1 MDLKKKLRQIRNYIN
16 EQQVHDDQKFNI
28 KRTRLI
34 NFIYSL
40 DLDEVKRFKETKTTE
55 TTNKTMKEQK
65 INDVKEYHV
74 DVVVMGSDWA
84 GSDRFDYLKDY
95 CEVVYLDRTEGVS
108 TTKIKKDLGL
118 QEPKND
124 INQIPTPSK

>member
-1 MDLKKKLRQIRNYIN
+1 MRLRQIRNYIN

-65 INDVKEYHV
+65 INDVKNNQSLFTEEEINKLLDDIKEV
-74 DVVVMGSDWA
+74 ERISNDFKRGVLTNEEA
-84 GSDRFDYLKDY
+84 LKEATDLKEQFY
-95 CEVVYLDRTEGVS
+95 NKKERT
-108 TTKIKKDLGL
+108 IY
-118 QEPKND
+118 
-124 INQIPTPSK
+124 

>member
-16 EQQVHDDQKFNI
+16 EQKVHDDQKFNI

-55 TTNKTMKEQK
+55 ITNKTMKEQK
-65 INDVKEYHV
+65 INDVKNNQSLFTEEEINKLLEDIKEV
-74 DVVVMGSDWA
+74 ERISNDFKRGVLTNEEA
-84 GSDRFDYLKDY
+84 LKEATDLKEQFY
-95 CEVVYLDRTEGVS
+95 NKKERT
-108 TTKIKKDLGL
+108 IY
-118 QEPKND
+118 
-124 INQIPTPSK
+124 

>member
-40 DLDEVKRFKETKTTE
+40 ELDEVKRFKETKTTE

-65 INDVKEYHV
+65 INDVKNNQSLFTEEEINKLLDDIKEIERISNDFKRGV
-74 DVVVMGSDWA
+74 LTNEEA
-84 GSDRFDYLKDY
+84 LKEATDLKEQFY
-95 CEVVYLDRTEGVS
+95 NKKERT
-108 TTKIKKDLGL
+108 IY
-118 QEPKND
+118 
-124 INQIPTPSK
+124 

>member
-65 INDVKEYHV
+65 INDVKNNQ
-74 DVVVMGSDWA
+74 SL
-84 GSDRFDYLKDY
+84 F
-95 CEVVYLDRTEGVS
+95 TEEEIN
-108 TTKIKKDLGL
+108 KLL
-118 QEPKND
+118 ED
-124 INQIPTPSK
+124 INEVERISNDFKRGVLTNEEALKEATDLKEQFYNKKERTIY

>member
-65 INDVKEYHV
+65 INDVKNNQSLFNEEEIQK
-74 DVVVMGSDWA
+74 
-84 GSDRFDYLKDY
+84 LL
-95 CEVVYLDRTEGVS
+95 E
-108 TTKIKKDLGL
+108 
-118 QEPKND
+118 D
-124 INQIPTPSK
+124 INEVERISNDFKRGVLTNEEALKEATDLKEQFYNKKERTIY

>member
-65 INDVKEYHV
+65 INDVKNNQSLFTEEEINKLLEDIKEV
-74 DVVVMGSDWA
+74 ERISNDFKRGVLTNEEA
-84 GSDRFDYLKDY
+84 LK
-95 CEVVYLDRTEGVS
+95 EVTDLKEQFYNKKERT
-108 TTKIKKDLGL
+108 IY
-118 QEPKND
+118 
-124 INQIPTPSK
+124 

>member
-40 DLDEVKRFKETKTTE
+40 ELDEVKRFKETKTT
-55 TTNKTMKEQK
+55 NKTKKKKK
-65 INDVKEYHV
+65 INDVKNNQSLFTEEEINRLLEDIKEV
-74 DVVVMGSDWA
+74 ERISNDFKRGVLTNEEA
-84 GSDRFDYLKDY
+84 LKEATDLKEQY
-95 CEVVYLDRTEGVS
+95 YNKKERT
-108 TTKIKKDLGL
+108 IY
-118 QEPKND
+118 
-124 INQIPTPSK
+124 

>member
-40 DLDEVKRFKETKTTE
+40 ELDEVKRFKETKTTE

-65 INDVKEYHV
+65 TNDVKNNQSLFTEEEINRLLEDIKEV
-74 DVVVMGSDWA
+74 ERISNDFKRGVLTNEEA
-84 GSDRFDYLKDY
+84 LKEATDLKEQFY
-95 CEVVYLDRTEGVS
+95 NKKERT
-108 TTKIKKDLGL
+108 IY
-118 QEPKND
+118 
-124 INQIPTPSK
+124 

>member
-1 MDLKKKLRQIRNYIN
+1 MDFKKKLRQIRNYIN

-40 DLDEVKRFKETKTTE
+40 ELDEVKRFKETKTTE

-65 INDVKEYHV
+65 INDVKNNQSLFTEEELNKLLEDIKEV
-74 DVVVMGSDWA
+74 ERISNDFKRGVLTNEEA
-84 GSDRFDYLKDY
+84 LKEATDLKEQFY
-95 CEVVYLDRTEGVS
+95 NKKERT
-108 TTKIKKDLGL
+108 IY
-118 QEPKND
+118 
-124 INQIPTPSK
+124 

>member
-1 MDLKKKLRQIRNYIN
+1 MDLKKRLRQIRNYIN

-40 DLDEVKRFKETKTTE
+40 HLDEVKRFKETKTTE

-65 INDVKEYHV
+65 INDVKNNQSLFTEEEINKLLEDIKEV
-74 DVVVMGSDWA
+74 ERISNDFKRGVLTNEEA
-84 GSDRFDYLKDY
+84 LKEATDLKEQFY
-95 CEVVYLDRTEGVS
+95 NKKERT
-108 TTKIKKDLGL
+108 IY
-118 QEPKND
+118 
-124 INQIPTPSK
+124 

>member
-1 MDLKKKLRQIRNYIN
+1 MDLKKRLTQIRNYIN

-40 DLDEVKRFKETKTTE
+40 ELDEVKRFKETKTTE

-65 INDVKEYHV
+65 INDVKNNQ
-74 DVVVMGSDWA
+74 SL
-84 GSDRFDYLKDY
+84 F
-95 CEVVYLDRTEGVS
+95 TEEEIN
-108 TTKIKKDLGL
+108 KLL
-118 QEPKND
+118 ED
-124 INQIPTPSK
+124 INEVERISNDFKRGVLTNEEALKEATDLKEQFYNKKERTIY

>member
-1 MDLKKKLRQIRNYIN
+1 MDFKKKLRQIRNYIN

-40 DLDEVKRFKETKTTE
+40 ELDEVKRFKETKTTE

-65 INDVKEYHV
+65 INDVKNNQSLFTEEEINKLLEDIKEIERISNDFKRGV
-74 DVVVMGSDWA
+74 LTNEEA
-84 GSDRFDYLKDY
+84 LKEATDLKEQFY
-95 CEVVYLDRTEGVS
+95 NKKERT
-108 TTKIKKDLGL
+108 IY
-118 QEPKND
+118 
-124 INQIPTPSK
+124 

>member
-1 MDLKKKLRQIRNYIN
+1 MDLKKRLRQIRNYIN

-55 TTNKTMKEQK
+55 TTDKTMKEQK
-65 INDVKEYHV
+65 INDVKNNQSLFSEEEIEKLLQDIDEV
-74 DVVVMGSDWA
+74 ERISNDFKRGVLTNEEA
-84 GSDRFDYLKDY
+84 LKETTDLKEQFY
-95 CEVVYLDRTEGVS
+95 NKKERT
-108 TTKIKKDLGL
+108 IY
-118 QEPKND
+118 
-124 INQIPTPSK
+124 

>member
-65 INDVKEYHV
+65 INDVKNNQSLFTEEEINKLLEDIKEV
-74 DVVVMGSDWA
+74 ERISNDFRRGVLTNEEA
-84 GSDRFDYLKDY
+84 LKEATDLKEQFY
-95 CEVVYLDRTEGVS
+95 NKKERT
-108 TTKIKKDLGL
+108 IY
-118 QEPKND
+118 
-124 INQIPTPSK
+124 

>member
-16 EQQVHDDQKFNI
+16 EQKVHDDQKFNI

-65 INDVKEYHV
+65 INDVKNNQSLFTEEEINKLLDDIKEV
-74 DVVVMGSDWA
+74 ERISNDFKRGVLTNEEA
-84 GSDRFDYLKDY
+84 LKEATDLKEQFY
-95 CEVVYLDRTEGVS
+95 NKKERT
-108 TTKIKKDLGL
+108 IY
-118 QEPKND
+118 
-124 INQIPTPSK
+124 

>member
-40 DLDEVKRFKETKTTE
+40 ELDEVKRFKETKTTE

-65 INDVKEYHV
+65 INDVKNNQSLFTEEEINRLLEDIKEIERISNDFKRGV
-74 DVVVMGSDWA
+74 LTNEEA
-84 GSDRFDYLKDY
+84 LKEATDLKEQFY
-95 CEVVYLDRTEGVS
+95 NKKERT
-108 TTKIKKDLGL
+108 IY
-118 QEPKND
+118 
-124 INQIPTPSK
+124 

>member
-28 KRTRLI
+28 KRNRLI

-40 DLDEVKRFKETKTTE
+40 ELDEVKRFKETKTTE

-65 INDVKEYHV
+65 INDVKNNQSLFTEEEINKLLEDIKEV
-74 DVVVMGSDWA
+74 ERISNDFKRGVLTNEEA
-84 GSDRFDYLKDY
+84 LKEATDLKEQFY
-95 CEVVYLDRTEGVS
+95 NKKERT
-108 TTKIKKDLGL
+108 IY
-118 QEPKND
+118 
-124 INQIPTPSK
+124 

>member
-1 MDLKKKLRQIRNYIN
+1 MDLQKRLRQIRNYIN

-40 DLDEVKRFKETKTTE
+40 ELDEVKRFKETKTTE

-65 INDVKEYHV
+65 INDVKNNQSLFTEEEINKLLEDIKEV
-74 DVVVMGSDWA
+74 ERISNDFKRGVLTNEEA
-84 GSDRFDYLKDY
+84 LKEATDLKEQFY
-95 CEVVYLDRTEGVS
+95 NKKERT
-108 TTKIKKDLGL
+108 IY
-118 QEPKND
+118 
-124 INQIPTPSK
+124 

>member
-40 DLDEVKRFKETKTTE
+40 ELDEVKRFKETKTTE

-65 INDVKEYHV
+65 INDVKNNQSLFTEEEINRLLEDIKEV
-74 DVVVMGSDWA
+74 ERISNDFKRVVLTNEEA
-84 GSDRFDYLKDY
+84 LKEATDLKEQFY
-95 CEVVYLDRTEGVS
+95 NKKERT
-108 TTKIKKDLGL
+108 IY
-118 QEPKND
+118 
-124 INQIPTPSK
+124 

>member
-65 INDVKEYHV
+65 INDVKNNQSLFTEEEINKLLDDIKEV
-74 DVVVMGSDWA
+74 ERISNDFKRGVLTNEEA
-84 GSDRFDYLKDY
+84 LK
-95 CEVVYLDRTEGVS
+95 EVTDLKEQFYNKKERT
-108 TTKIKKDLGL
+108 IY
-118 QEPKND
+118 
-124 INQIPTPSK
+124 

>member
-65 INDVKEYHV
+65 INDVKNNQSLFTEEEINKLLEDIKEV
-74 DVVVMGSDWA
+74 EKISNDFKRGVLTNEEA
-84 GSDRFDYLKDY
+84 LKEATDLKEQFY
-95 CEVVYLDRTEGVS
+95 NKKERT
-108 TTKIKKDLGL
+108 IY
-118 QEPKND
+118 
-124 INQIPTPSK
+124 

>member
-65 INDVKEYHV
+65 INDVKNNQSLFTEEEINKLLEDIKEIERISNDFKRGV
-74 DVVVMGSDWA
+74 LTNEEA
-84 GSDRFDYLKDY
+84 LKEATDLKEQFY
-95 CEVVYLDRTEGVS
+95 NKKERT
-108 TTKIKKDLGL
+108 IY
-118 QEPKND
+118 
-124 INQIPTPSK
+124 

>member
-40 DLDEVKRFKETKTTE
+40 ELDEVKRFKETKTTE

-65 INDVKEYHV
+65 INDVKNNQSLFTEEEINKLLDDIKEV
-74 DVVVMGSDWA
+74 ERISNDFKRGVLTNEEA
-84 GSDRFDYLKDY
+84 LKEATDLKEQFY
-95 CEVVYLDRTEGVS
+95 NKKERT
-108 TTKIKKDLGL
+108 IY
-118 QEPKND
+118 
-124 INQIPTPSK
+124 

>member
-40 DLDEVKRFKETKTTE
+40 ELDEVKRFKETKTTE

-65 INDVKEYHV
+65 INDVKNNQSLFTEEEINRLLEDIKEV
-74 DVVVMGSDWA
+74 ERISNDFKRGVLTNEEA
-84 GSDRFDYLKDY
+84 LKEATDLKEQFY
-95 CEVVYLDRTEGVS
+95 NKKERT
-108 TTKIKKDLGL
+108 IY
-118 QEPKND
+118 
-124 INQIPTPSK
+124 

>member
-40 DLDEVKRFKETKTTE
+40 NLDEVKRFKETKTTE
-55 TTNKTMKEQK
+55 TINKTMKEQK
-65 INDVKEYHV
+65 INDVKNNQSLFTEEEINRLLEDIKEV
-74 DVVVMGSDWA
+74 ERISNDFKRGVLTNEEA
-84 GSDRFDYLKDY
+84 LKEATDLKEQFY
-95 CEVVYLDRTEGVS
+95 NKKERT
-108 TTKIKKDLGL
+108 IY
-118 QEPKND
+118 
-124 INQIPTPSK
+124 

>member
-1 MDLKKKLRQIRNYIN
+1 MDLKKRLRQIRNYIN

-65 INDVKEYHV
+65 INDVKNNQ
-74 DVVVMGSDWA
+74 SL
-84 GSDRFDYLKDY
+84 F
-95 CEVVYLDRTEGVS
+95 TEEEIN
-108 TTKIKKDLGL
+108 KLL
-118 QEPKND
+118 ED
-124 INQIPTPSK
+124 INEVERISNDFKRGVLTNEEALKEATDLKEQFYNKKERTIY

>member
-55 TTNKTMKEQK
+55 ITNKTMKEQK
-65 INDVKEYHV
+65 INDVKNNQSLFTEEEINKLLEDIKEIERISNDFKRGV
-74 DVVVMGSDWA
+74 LTNEEA
-84 GSDRFDYLKDY
+84 LKEATDLKEQFY
-95 CEVVYLDRTEGVS
+95 NKKERT
-108 TTKIKKDLGL
+108 IY
-118 QEPKND
+118 
-124 INQIPTPSK
+124 

>member
-40 DLDEVKRFKETKTTE
+40 ELDEVKRFKETKTTE

-65 INDVKEYHV
+65 INDVKNNQ
-74 DVVVMGSDWA
+74 SL
-84 GSDRFDYLKDY
+84 F
-95 CEVVYLDRTEGVS
+95 TEEEIN
-108 TTKIKKDLGL
+108 KLL
-118 QEPKND
+118 ED
-124 INQIPTPSK
+124 INEVERISNDFKRGVLTNEEALKEATDLKEQFYNKKERTIY

>member
-1 MDLKKKLRQIRNYIN
+1 MDFKKKLRQIRNYIN

-40 DLDEVKRFKETKTTE
+40 ELDEVKRFKETKTTE

-65 INDVKEYHV
+65 INDVKNNQSLFTEEEINRLLEDIKEV
-74 DVVVMGSDWA
+74 ERISNDFKRGVLTNEEA
-84 GSDRFDYLKDY
+84 LKEATDLKEQFY
-95 CEVVYLDRTEGVS
+95 NKKERT
-108 TTKIKKDLGL
+108 IY
-118 QEPKND
+118 
-124 INQIPTPSK
+124 

>member
-1 MDLKKKLRQIRNYIN
+1 MDLKKRLRQIRNYIN

-40 DLDEVKRFKETKTTE
+40 ELDEVKRFKETKTTE

-65 INDVKEYHV
+65 INDVKNNQSLFTEEEINKLLDDIKEV
-74 DVVVMGSDWA
+74 ERISNDFKRGVLTNEEA
-84 GSDRFDYLKDY
+84 LKEATDLKEQFY
-95 CEVVYLDRTEGVS
+95 NKKERT
-108 TTKIKKDLGL
+108 IY
-118 QEPKND
+118 
-124 INQIPTPSK
+124 

>member
-65 INDVKEYHV
+65 INDVKNNQSLFTEEEINKLLEDIKEV
-74 DVVVMGSDWA
+74 ERISNDFKRGVLTNEEA
-84 GSDRFDYLKDY
+84 LKKATDLKEQFY
-95 CEVVYLDRTEGVS
+95 NKKERT
-108 TTKIKKDLGL
+108 IY
-118 QEPKND
+118 
-124 INQIPTPSK
+124 

>member
-1 MDLKKKLRQIRNYIN
+1 MDLKKRLRQIRNYIN

-55 TTNKTMKEQK
+55 TTDKTMKEQK
-65 INDVKEYHV
+65 INDVKNNQSLFSEEEIQKLLQDIDEV
-74 DVVVMGSDWA
+74 ERISNDFKRGVLTNEEA
-84 GSDRFDYLKDY
+84 LKETTDLKEQFY
-95 CEVVYLDRTEGVS
+95 NKKERT
-108 TTKIKKDLGL
+108 IY
-118 QEPKND
+118 
-124 INQIPTPSK
+124 

>member
-65 INDVKEYHV
+65 INDVKNNQSLFTEEEINKLLEDIKEV
-74 DVVVMGSDWA
+74 ERISNDFKRGVLTNEEA
-84 GSDRFDYLKDY
+84 LKEATCLKEQFY
-95 CEVVYLDRTEGVS
+95 NKKERT
-108 TTKIKKDLGL
+108 IY
-118 QEPKND
+118 
-124 INQIPTPSK
+124 

>member
-40 DLDEVKRFKETKTTE
+40 ELDEVKRFKETKTTE

-65 INDVKEYHV
+65 INDVKNNQSLFTEEEINRLLEHIKEV
-74 DVVVMGSDWA
+74 ERISNDFKRGVLTNEEA
-84 GSDRFDYLKDY
+84 LKEATDLKEQFY
-95 CEVVYLDRTEGVS
+95 NKKERT
-108 TTKIKKDLGL
+108 IY
-118 QEPKND
+118 
-124 INQIPTPSK
+124 

>member
-1 MDLKKKLRQIRNYIN
+1 MDLKKRLRQIRNYIN

-55 TTNKTMKEQK
+55 TTNKTMKEQI
-65 INDVKEYHV
+65 INDVKNNQSLFTEEEINKLLDDIKEV
-74 DVVVMGSDWA
+74 ERISNDFKRGVLTNEEA
-84 GSDRFDYLKDY
+84 LKEATDLKEQFY
-95 CEVVYLDRTEGVS
+95 NKKERT
-108 TTKIKKDLGL
+108 IY
-118 QEPKND
+118 
-124 INQIPTPSK
+124 

>member
-65 INDVKEYHV
+65 INDVKNNQSLFTEEEINRLLEDIKEV
-74 DVVVMGSDWA
+74 ERISNDFKRGVLTNEEA
-84 GSDRFDYLKDY
+84 LKEATNLKEQFY
-95 CEVVYLDRTEGVS
+95 NKKERT
-108 TTKIKKDLGL
+108 IY
-118 QEPKND
+118 
-124 INQIPTPSK
+124 

>member
-65 INDVKEYHV
+65 INDVKNNQSLFTEEEINRLLEDIKEV
-74 DVVVMGSDWA
+74 ERISNDFKRGVLTNEEA
-84 GSDRFDYLKDY
+84 LKEATDLKEQFY
-95 CEVVYLDRTEGVS
+95 NKKERT
-108 TTKIKKDLGL
+108 IY
-118 QEPKND
+118 
-124 INQIPTPSK
+124 